1 MHNNAYSPWWKV
13 MNQGGW
19 DDRSEAQPRRRLAA
33 REGAP
38 RDGVGQGAQ
47 GGGVRRPRRADPDG
61 QGRDPPIE
69 PRGRGDLDPDQRDQ
83 HGEEDLRRGWGAVR
97 LGGGGNGGGG
107 SRIPYGGRGA
117 GVGELERKGGEGLGP
132 PVGGGPDGVSA

>member
-47 GGGVRRPRRADPDG
+47 GGGVRRPRRADLDG

-69 PRGRGDLDPDQRDQ
+69 PRARGDLDPDQRDQ
-83 HGEEDLRRGWGAVR
+83 HVEEDLPPARAEAPPGP
-97 LGGGGNGGGG
+97 GGNG
-107 SRIPYGGRGA
+107 RRG
-117 GVGELERKGGEGLGP
+117 
-132 PVGGGPDGVSA
+132 